1 MSSMCHLSSDTQAPQ
16 GQLSHR
22 GWWRDHCTWASL
34 LTMCDMVRVFL
45 SMVSHVKGGQTKH
58 VDLIVPGQPACFL
71 LLPAHSDSHAE
82 GQEEDRQ
89 SELGGSCPRGVSGL

>member
-1 MSSMCHLSSDTQAPQ
+1 
-16 GQLSHR
+16 
-22 GWWRDHCTWASL
+22 
-34 LTMCDMVRVFL
+34 MVRVFL

-71 LLPAHSDSHAE
+71 LLPACSDSHAE

-89 SELGGSCPRGVSGL
+89 SELGRSCPGGVSGL